1 MFQNSKNELPPPL
14 QRLFTPN
21 TNVHTHFTR
30 HRNNPHIE
38 HRSSYII
45 SKMFVHKG
53 PKLWFE
59 LPTDIKEVNNKKLFT
74 KKLKKLYINDY

>member
-1 MFQNSKNELPPPL
+1 MFQNSKNELPLPL
-14 QRLFTPN
+14 QTLFTPN

-38 HRSSYII
+38 HRSSYNI

-53 PKLWFE
+53 PKLSFE

-74 KKLKKLYINDY
+74 KKLKKTIYK